1 MLVSSRAGDPVVSLE
16 GVTFRRGEAVALEG
30 VDWTVRHGEHWA
42 VLGPNGSGKTT
53 LIMVATGYLP
63 SSSGRTYLIDGYISQ
78 IVLPQTRLKVG
89 LVSAALSDR
98 MLTGRAKTTG
108 LEVVLSGRHGS
119 LGLYSRP
126 TGDDLD
132 QAGGIMD
139 RLGIAELR
147 DKSYGLMSTGQ
158 RQLCLVGRCYM
169 AHSELIILDEP
180 CAGLDLAVRERLL
193 AAVER
198 ACRERPDVP
207 HVLVT
212 HHPEEIVPAV
222 SHVLLLHE
230 GRVVASGRKREVLTE
245 RNLEATFGLPLR
257 VVHDGRRI
265 WIIPQ
270 AGPAG

>member
-1 MLVSSRAGDPVVSLE
+1 
-16 GVTFRRGEAVALEG
+16 
-30 VDWTVRHGEHWA
+30 
-42 VLGPNGSGKTT
+42 
-53 LIMVATGYLP
+53 
-63 SSSGRTYLIDGYISQ
+63 
-78 IVLPQTRLKVG
+78 
-89 LVSAALSDR
+89 

-108 LEVVLSGRHGS
+108 REVVLSGRHAS

-126 TGDDLD
+126 SADELE
-132 QAGGIMD
+132 QAEAIMD
-139 RLGIAELR
+139 RLAIGDLR
-147 DKSYGLMSTGQ
+147 DKPYGLMSTGQ

-230 GRVVASGRKREVLTE
+230 GRIVASGPKEDVLTE

-257 VVHDGRRI
+257 VVHDAGRI
-265 WIIPQ
+265 WIIPR
-270 AGPAG
+270 AAD